1 MESPFQFKNDI
12 HVPFSG
18 IDFSVLANS
27 SLPSRGSAAKLGS
40 RVCLLTKKHTVLKL
54 PGLKGI
60 SRGKMLGLS
69 QTFMKNSDFVFGVF
83 GRGRHRSF
91 ITVVT
96 ALLANQILSWFLNAH
111 CRPRFF
117 AMYIDPGS
125 GLLMWQLL
133 AATLAGFVF
142 NTRQQIVRLIRRLW
156 SDEER

>member
-1 MESPFQFKNDI
+1 MLLTFHFPASIFQSWRIPPSP
-12 HVPFSG
+12 P
-18 IDFSVLANS
+18 
-27 SLPSRGSAAKLGS
+27 RGSAAKLGS
-40 RVCLLTKKHTVLKL
+40 RVCFLTKKHTVLKL

-60 SRGKMLGLS
+60 SRGKTLGLS

-83 GRGRHRSF
+83 GRARHRSF

-96 ALLANQILSWFLNAH
+96 ALLVNHILSWFLNAH

-142 NTRQQIVRLIRRLW
+142 DTRQQIVRLIRRLW